1 MASVYLLDTTN
12 RDGVQT
18 ARITLSKLQKTMVNI
33 YLGQMGVH
41 QSEMSF
47 PFVRHEHN
55 YIAANLEL
63 HAMGVMG
70 DMVISGWLRAQ
81 RQDAIFSLQ
90 TGLRDFDLS
99 MSTSP
104 QMMQHKFKGKY
115 TPEQVIEITV
125 DAVRAAIEHGARSII
140 VSAEDS
146 SRSDLGFLIEFAQAV
161 KAAGA
166 CRLRYCDT
174 LGYDTPASIAPRVRA
189 LAEKAQMPIELHC
202 HNDLGLA
209 VANSLAGAVA
219 VIEAG
224 QDAWINTTV
233 NGMGERAGNAD
244 LVSVLLAIE
253 YARDLRDQLP
263 LGRPVDLRWAWTLCR
278 YVAYSTGQKIPIN
291 QPGVGANAFAHESG
305 IHADGALKDRH
316 NYELFDFTVLG
327 RPEFELR
334 PRGRII
340 TTGEFGGIAGLRH
353 VYSELG
359 IEFESEEEARTILEL
374 VQLANAHNQLP
385 LLPDE
390 LRFIARFPAQ
400 AARLLTVVPS
410 EAAWQIVEHARPEW
424 TMPWELPAGVKP
436 LTLDAIP
443 FSARDKQHLLQQ
455 PRVLFE

>member
-1 MASVYLLDTTN
+1 MASVYFLDTTN

-33 YLGQMGVH
+33 YLGQMGIH
-41 QSEMSF
+41 QAEMSF
-47 PFVRHEHN
+47 PYVRHEHN

-63 HAMGVMG
+63 KEMGLMG
-70 DMVISGWLRAQ
+70 EMILSGWLRAQ
-81 RQDAIFSLQ
+81 RQDAIASLE

-99 MSTSP
+99 MSTSE
-104 QMMQHKFKGKY
+104 QMITHKFKGKL
-115 TPEQVIEITV
+115 TPEQVIQAMV
-125 DAVRAAIEHGARSII
+125 DGVRAAIEHGARSVI

-146 SRSDLGFLIEFAQAV
+146 SRTDLGYLIEFTQAA
-161 KAAGA
+161 KEAGA

-174 LGYDTPASIAPRVRA
+174 LGYDTPASIAPRVRT
-189 LAEKAQMPIELHC
+189 LAERVRIPIGLHC

-209 VANSLAGAVA
+209 VANSIAGAVA

-224 QDAWINTTV
+224 QDAWINTTI

-253 YARDLRDQLP
+253 YGCDLKDQLP
-263 LGRPVDLRWAWTLCR
+263 IGRPVDLRWAWTLSR
-278 YVAYSTGQKIPIN
+278 YVAYATGQKVPIN
-291 QPGVGANAFAHESG
+291 QPGVGDNAFAHESG
-305 IHADGALKDRH
+305 IHADGALKNRH
-316 NYELFDFTVLG
+316 NYELFDFTELG

-340 TTGEFGGIAGLRH
+340 TTGEFGGMAGLRH

-359 IEFESEEEARTILEL
+359 IEFESDEEARVVLEL

-390 LRFIARFPAQ
+390 LRFIARYPAQ

-410 EAAWQIVEHARPEW
+410 DEAWKLAEHARPEW
-424 TMPWELPAGVKP
+424 TLPWEMPAGIKP
-436 LTLDAIP
+436 LTLD
-443 FSARDKQHLLQQ
+443 SVKVDEARQKT
-455 PRVLFE
+455 RVRALFE